1 MKRYDDIILD
11 HLLNKYEASCLYE
24 GKNQRNLTIA
34 VKLNKNVI
42 PEYFDQTKTTY
53 AIIDD
58 QLKALEQNGLIQLVW
73 GKCNKHIIEQCR
85 LNVEAAD
92 RAYAILGRIPKRI
105 KEQGL
110 EETIAKVRNCS
121 EGTLGAETV
130 NNYLRYI
137 EERLH
142 SGKSIKAELDI
153 NDLRGFENVCSLL
166 NSIECNKDECFLRE
180 LSIKAFRDSKTAE
193 KYIAKAVGVLRRFSK
208 TVTGLSSAADM
219 SDEEI
224 LEEYG
229 VFRNPSWIMLK
240 GSGYLR
246 VGNADINL
254 EKFPHGIGMAGIDAT
269 EIKWCRDDAPTKV
282 LTIENLTSFHRFI
295 GSDTLCVYLG
305 GFADR
310 YQRSLLKNI
319 YEIYPNSEYIHFG
332 DIDCGGFYIWKALCE
347 ETGIPFGLIKMDSY
361 TYSEKYTEG
370 KPLSENDKK
379 RLEKMKTDPFFRQ
392 QWGLFDIMLEKGF
405 KIEQECIELA
415 LI

>member
-11 HLLNKYEASCLYE
+11 HLLDKYEASCLYE

-110 EETIAKVRNCS
+110 EETIAKVRDCS

-142 SGKSIKAELDI
+142 SGKSVKAELDI

-166 NSIECNKDECFLRE
+166 NAIECNKEECFLRE
-180 LSIKAFRDSKTAE
+180 LSVKAFRDSKIAE

-208 TVTGLSSAADM
+208 TVTGLSSASDM

-240 GSGYLR
+240 GSGDLR
-246 VGNADINL
+246 VGNADLNL
-254 EKFPHGIGMAGIDAT
+254 EKFTHGIGMAGIDAA
-269 EIKWCRDDAPTKV
+269 EIKWHRDNAPTKV

-295 GSDTLCVYLG
+295 GTDILCVYLG

-319 YEIYPNSEYIHFG
+319 YEIYPDSEYIHFG

-347 ETGIPFGLIKMDSY
+347 ETGIPFGLTKMDSD

-370 KPLSENDKK
+370 KPLSENDRK